1 MLNNKEKS
9 EGKLSNKVL
18 ARSFARWFLTAELS
32 NSFERL
38 QALMFANSII
48 PALNE
53 LYEDDP
59 EELSA
64 AYTRHLQF
72 YNSEATFGSLILGI
86 SMSMEEERANGAE
99 INDEAITGI
108 KTGLMGPMAGIG
120 DTLIW
125 GTIKPI
131 ILGLAVSFALQANAL
146 GALIPF
152 LFPLTIILIG
162 YNNMK
167 LGYRLGRE
175 SVTNLMADG
184 SMNRIINAASILGLF
199 MMGALSSAY
208 VRVSTPIVF
217 NFANTD
223 PIVLQ
228 DILDNIVPGLL
239 PLVAIFSIHYYF
251 KNKETNYTKVL
262 LFIILISFVA
272 AFFGILG

>member
-1 MLNNKEKS
+1 MLNVEATS
-9 EGKLSNKVL
+9 RLSNKVL
-18 ARSFARWFLTAELS
+18 ARSFTRWFFTAELS

-38 QALMFANSII
+38 QALMFANSIA
-48 PALNE
+48 PALQE
-53 LYEDDP
+53 LYADDP

-72 YNSEATFGSLILGI
+72 YNSEATFGALILGI
-86 SMSMEEERANGAE
+86 TMSMEEERANGAE
-99 INDEAITGI
+99 INEEAITGI

-131 ILGLAVSFALQANAL
+131 ILGLAVSFALQGNPLAAI
-146 GALIPF
+146 IPF
-152 LFPLTIILIG
+152 FFPLTIFLIG
-162 YNNMK
+162 YNNVR

-184 SMNRIINAASILGLF
+184 SMNRIINAASILELF

-208 VRVSTPIVF
+208 VRVSTPLVF
-217 NFANTD
+217 EFANTD

-228 DILDNIVPGLL
+228 DILDSIIPGLL
-239 PLVAIFSIHYYF
+239 PLGAIFGIYYYF
-251 KNKETNYTKVL
+251 KNKDTNYTKVL
-262 LFIILISFVA
+262 LIIILISFVA

>member
-1 MLNNKEKS
+1 MSNQVQENKPM
-9 EGKLSNKVL
+9 LSNRIL
-18 ARSFARWFLTAELS
+18 NRSFARWFLTAELS

-38 QALMFANSII
+38 QALMFCNSII

-53 LYEDDP
+53 LYKDDP
-59 EELSA
+59 EELKK

-72 YNSEATFGSLILGI
+72 YNSEATFGSIVLGI
-86 SMSMEEERANGAE
+86 TMSMEEEKSTGLE

-125 GTIKPI
+125 GTLKPI
-131 ILGLAVSFALQANAL
+131 ILGIAISFALQGNAL

-152 LFPLTIILIG
+152 LFPLAIVLIG
-162 YNNMK
+162 LNNVK

-175 SVTNLMADG
+175 SVMRLIQDG
-184 SMNRIINAASILGLF
+184 AMNRIITSASILGLF

-208 VRVSTPIVF
+208 VKVQTPLIF
-217 NFANTD
+217 EISNAD

-228 DILDNIVPGLL
+228 DILDNIIPGLL
-239 PLVAIFSIHYYF
+239 PLLAIFGIYFYF
-251 KNKETNYTKVL
+251 KKKNTNYTIV
-262 LFIILISFVA
+262 LFIILGISLVA
-272 AFFGILG
+272 GFFGILG

>member
-9 EGKLSNKVL
+9 AGKLSNKVL

-86 SMSMEEERANGAE
+86 SMSMEEERANDAE
-99 INDEAITGI
+99 INDAAITGI
-108 KTGLMGPMAGIG
+108 KTGLMGTMAGIG

-131 ILGLAVSFALQANAL
+131 ILGLAVSFALQGNVL

-152 LFPLTIILIG
+152 LFPLTIVLVG

-208 VRVSTPIVF
+208 VRVSTPVVF
-217 NFANTD
+217 NLANTD

-228 DILDNIVPGLL
+228 DILNSIVPGLL
-239 PLVAIFSIHYYF
+239 PLVAIFSIYYYF

-262 LFIILISFVA
+262 LFIILISFVT